1 MKRNGAFSCTLLYQ
15 KLYKKSVFSRF
26 NAIFISYKQTLSIPQ
41 IRNIFSKV
49 ESKLLDI
56 LAFLEKKFGILDELE
71 IDVEAKTDEEVK
83 DIINHI
89 YYIIFND
96 YSVEIGDNNRIKDS
110 KIYSQIVGNGVRDK

>member
-1 MKRNGAFSCTLLYQ
+1 M
-15 KLYKKSVFSRF
+15 
-26 NAIFISYKQTLSIPQ
+26 
-41 IRNIFSKV
+41 
-49 ESKLLDI
+49 DI